1 MLRRCSAVVCAALCV
16 GAGGCGGAAKS
27 GHTASTSTT
36 GGQATSP
43 QDVSR
48 YRAQVATVTSQF
60 ARAGE
65 QLRDSVGGAQAT
77 PEQAASAL
85 SAFQGSVRAAA
96 DALSRLRPPPR
107 VTRPQRQLA
116 AAFRA
121 IAAACQPSIDAGR
134 AGDGARFSSARRTLQ
149 AQLNGALGARA
160 RTAATR
166 IDAGL
171 AAG

>member
-1 MLRRCSAVVCAALCV
+1 MLRRLAAVAVCV
-16 GAGGCGGAAKS
+16 GIVGCGGSDKPSAPT
-27 GHTASTSTT
+27 TARTTTS
-36 GGQATSP
+36 ATSP
-43 QDVSR
+43 QAVSH
-48 YRAQVATVTSQF
+48 YRAQVTSVTNQF

-77 PEQAASAL
+77 PQQAAAAL
-85 SAFQGSVRAAA
+85 TTFQGSVRAAA
-96 DALSRLRPPPR
+96 DALSRLRPPPAAAAA
-107 VTRPQRQLA
+107 QRQLA

-134 AGDGARFSSARRTLQ
+134 AGDDAHFSAARKRLQ

-160 RTAATR
+160 RAAATR

-171 AAG
+171 AGG